1 MLYSFGIGV
10 LAYYAML
17 AAIGFLVNCQ
27 AAEESIIAFAVIC
40 FVGAYLVR
48 TYSRFV
54 FRMAMGLGIAAT
66 VLTVGVYFLLPLV
79 TKSGIVWV
87 AVIAAAIVYAV
98 TRRFWFRRY
107 IRRRDGS
114 VPFPPFGIEVMRW
127 IAAFG
132 L

>member
-1 MLYSFGIGV
+1 MLYSIGIGV

-17 AAIGFLVNCQ
+17 AGIGFLLNCQ
-27 AAEESIIAFAVIC
+27 AAEESIIAFAVLS

-54 FRMAMGLGIAAT
+54 FRMAMGFGIAAT

-79 TKSGIVWV
+79 TKSGIVWT
-87 AVIAAAIVYAV
+87 AIIAGAIVYIV
-98 TRRFWFRRY
+98 TRRFTFRRF
-107 IRRRDGS
+107 IRRNGFA
-114 VPFPPFGIEVMRW
+114 PAPPFGIEFMRW
-127 IAAFG
+127 VAAFG